1 MAEQQNPKQ
10 SHEQSHRQSRR
21 AAFVLAAV
29 LAATSLT
36 GGAAVT
42 GLTRHA
48 PASGATQ
55 VVQQAPVVQQQPA
68 PADWEESD

>member
-1 MAEQQNPKQ
+1 MEKEQQNPKQ
-10 SHEQSHRQSRR
+10 ARR

-29 LAATSLT
+29 MAATALT

-48 PASGATQ
+48 PSSGVTQ
-55 VVQQAPVVQQQPA
+55 VVQQAPQQPA
-68 PADWEESD
+68 PASGDWEGGD

>member
-1 MAEQQNPKQ
+1 MGMAEQQNPKQ
-10 SHEQSHRQSRR
+10 SQRSRR

-48 PASGATQ
+48 PPSGATQ
-55 VVQQAPVVQQQPA
+55 VVQQAPVAQQQPA

>member
-10 SHEQSHRQSRR
+10 LHQQSRR

-29 LAATSLT
+29 LAATALT

-48 PASGATQ
+48 PAGGATRI
-55 VVQQAPVVQQQPA
+55 VQQVPVAQQQPA

>member
-10 SHEQSHRQSRR
+10 SRR
-21 AAFVLAAV
+21 AVFVLAAV

-48 PASGATQ
+48 PPNGATQ

-68 PADWEESD
+68 PANWEDD